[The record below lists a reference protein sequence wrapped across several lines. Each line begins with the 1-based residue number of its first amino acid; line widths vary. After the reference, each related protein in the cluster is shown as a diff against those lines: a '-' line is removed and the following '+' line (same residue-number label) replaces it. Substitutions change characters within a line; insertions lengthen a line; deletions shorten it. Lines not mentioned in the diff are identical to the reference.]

1 MPSLRLLLQLR
12 STRVLALLRVPQLL
26 LPQGAGASG
35 APPARRVGRAA
46 AEQRRCSARASDPG
60 PTAAVEHESPP
71 ADAVRQP
78 SVAAAATAAAIVPE
92 AMAARAAAPDA
103 ARAAAPAAIPER
115 DALARAFP
123 ASLARS
129 GATSGRDPVQDAE
142 RKVDQA
148 REAYDAAQGDPKASA
163 GMKFHLYGKM
173 QEAVLPRCWPSPRL
187 LRAAQRL
194 PVAAAVVMVV
204 VVVLVVVV
212 VVACSAVLPQPT

>member
-1 MPSLRLLLQLR
+1 MMLRKWGAQSPAALAAAKHP
-12 STRVLALLRVPQLL
+12 RVGAPAGASAAAAA
-26 LPQGAGASG
+26 GAGASG

-46 AEQRRCSARASDPG
+46 AEQEDAAPGPGDPG
-60 PTAAVEHESPP
+60 PTAAVEHASPP

-78 SVAAAATAAAIVPE
+78 SVAAAAAAAAIVPE
-92 AMAARAAAPDA
+92 AVAARAAAPDA

-148 REAYDAAQGDPKASA
+148 REAYDAAQADPKASA

-173 QEAVLPRCWPSPRL
+173 QEAVLALSKGCPHNL
-187 LRAAQRL
+187 EQQ
-194 PVAAAVVMVV
+194 VVEGALQNPPAEAGICADAIRV
-204 VVVLVVVV
+204 
-212 VVACSAVLPQPT
+212 

>member
-1 MPSLRLLLQLR
+1 MLRKRGAQSPAALAAAKHP
-12 STRVLALLRVPQLL
+12 RVGAPAGASAAAAA
-26 LPQGAGASG
+26 GAGASG

-46 AEQRRCSARASDPG
+46 AEQEDAAPGPGDPG
-60 PTAAVEHESPP
+60 PTAAVEHASPP

-78 SVAAAATAAAIVPE
+78 SVAAAAAAAAIVPE
-92 AMAARAAAPDA
+92 AVAARAAAPDA
-103 ARAAAPAAIPER
+103 ARAAAPAAIPEAPER

-148 REAYDAAQGDPKASA
+148 REAYDAAQADPKASA

-173 QEAVLPRCWPSPRL
+173 QEAVLALSKGCPHNL
-187 LRAAQRL
+187 EQQ
-194 PVAAAVVMVV
+194 VVEGALQNPPAEAGICADAIRV
-204 VVVLVVVV
+204 
-212 VVACSAVLPQPT
+212 